1 MRREFHNLK
10 MKESESIQDYSS
22 RVVDVVNQIRT
33 LGEKMTN
40 QQIVEKILISLP
52 EKYDPIVS
60 AIEESKDLVTLSME
74 QLLGSLK
81 SHEQRRLR
89 HSNDQSIESAFQ
101 SKLSFKNKKFSKR
114 RNDRDD
120 QQRRWKT
127 FEPQK
132 RGDSTSKDRKLFCK
146 ICTKIIMLQQSVFV
160 VGS

>member
-1 MRREFHNLK
+1 
-10 MKESESIQDYSS
+10 
-22 RVVDVVNQIRT
+22 
-33 LGEKMTN
+33 
-40 QQIVEKILISLP
+40 
-52 EKYDPIVS
+52 
-60 AIEESKDLVTLSME
+60 ME

-132 RGDSTSKDRKLFCK
+132 RGYSTSKDRKLFCK
-146 ICTKIIMLQQSVFV
+146 ICNKNNHVTAECLHRGKPKCNHCCKFGHEEKDCRFKNSNQANFAEKNDAKEEVLFFAGLSNLMIEVTSCIMIVAAAIM
-160 VGS
+160 